1 MKMWAGNQMNN
12 VKERAVDVYCE
23 SVKEYLASAEKVYT
37 FSGVCG
43 YMLTEQ
49 PQRSIQAFEVYCNVI

>member
-37 FSGVCG
+37 FSDLKLVLEQTLQIVRG
-43 YMLTEQ
+43 Y
-49 PQRSIQAFEVYCNVI
+49 P